1 MTRYRRNADVVI
13 LPSEKAT
20 GYPQVE
26 KVREKLAIVPNG
38 IKLERLQKTLFP
50 AEKQVLM
57 RKYGLT
63 AGKVLVIVS
72 RLSREKNILF
82 LLKAFPLIL
91 RKDPAVKQ
99 LIVGDGPQRS
109 TLEKYCDNNGLSESV
124 CFTGNIPYD
133 EVYRYYSLG
142 DVFISASSFENMPL
156 TYLEAMACGLPLLCK
171 RDACLK
177 GILKNGYN
185 GIVFRNMCE
194 FAEGAERLLNDAELN
209 EGMRKHSLK
218 ISERFSAENNAKLTI
233 EVCKQ
238 VIQRRS

>member
-1 MTRYRRNADVVI
+1 MTLHTDYAHYVFGRYKNMKLLRAFVSFLGKVYYRNADVVI

-50 AEKQVLM
+50 A
-57 RKYGLT
+57 
-63 AGKVLVIVS
+63 
-72 RLSREKNILF
+72 
-82 LLKAFPLIL
+82 
-91 RKDPAVKQ
+91 VKL

-156 TYLEAMACGLPLLCK
+156 TYLEAMACGLPLL
-171 RDACLK
+171 
-177 GILKNGYN
+177 
-185 GIVFRNMCE
+185 
-194 FAEGAERLLNDAELN
+194 
-209 EGMRKHSLK
+209 
-218 ISERFSAENNAKLTI
+218 
-233 EVCKQ
+233 
-238 VIQRRS
+238 

>member
-1 MTRYRRNADVVI
+1 MKIIMTLHTDYAHYVFGRYKNMKLLRAFVSFLGKVYYRNADVVI

-91 RKDPAVKQ
+91 RKDPAVKL
-99 LIVGDGPQRS
+99 LIVGD
-109 TLEKYCDNNGLSESV
+109 
-124 CFTGNIPYD
+124 
-133 EVYRYYSLG
+133 
-142 DVFISASSFENMPL
+142 
-156 TYLEAMACGLPLLCK
+156 
-171 RDACLK
+171 
-177 GILKNGYN
+177 
-185 GIVFRNMCE
+185 
-194 FAEGAERLLNDAELN
+194 
-209 EGMRKHSLK
+209 
-218 ISERFSAENNAKLTI
+218 
-233 EVCKQ
+233 
-238 VIQRRS
+238 